1 MNYKKSQQIL
11 EEINKAKNIL
21 LNCHR
26 GPDPDGIGSTMAMKE
41 VLEGMG
47 KAVTVICP
55 SKIISK
61 QTDFLAGYNNIKLGV
76 NFDSYDF
83 SGYDLFITL
92 DTPNLSLL
100 TGKENSKAPDI
111 KTIVIDHH
119 FISTLPGFIK
129 LEDEKATSVGE
140 MLYLIFK
147 DWNVT
152 INKNIAECLVTSIV
166 GDTGAFAYPNTTSQT
181 LKIVAELIDLG
192 VDKDMIVNKI
202 YRNEDFQMIKFWCEV
217 LSRMQMDEEYH
228 FVYSMIPYEIYK
240 DFAGL
245 DDAKAKAAS
254 IFAPIVTGTDFGF
267 IGVEESPKFITVSFR
282 GRTDFDTSQ
291 IAKELGGGGHKVSS
305 AVKFEGIPF
314 NEAVEKVLTA
324 ARKYA
329 NMSK

>member
-1 MNYKKSQQIL
+1 MNYEKSQQIL
-11 EEINKAKNIL
+11 EEIKKAGSIL

-26 GPDPDGIGSTMAMKE
+26 GPDPDGIGSTMAMRD
-41 VLEGMG
+41 VLESMG
-47 KAVTVICP
+47 KVVNIICP

-61 QTDFLAGYNNIKLGV
+61 QTDFLKDYNDIKLGV

-83 SGYDLFITL
+83 SKYDLFITL

-100 TGKENSKAPDI
+100 TGKENSKVPDI

-119 FISTLPGFIK
+119 FISTLKGFIK
-129 LEDEKATSVGE
+129 LRDEKATSVGE

-147 DWNVT
+147 DWNVA

-181 LKIVAELIDLG
+181 LKIVAELMDIG

-217 LSRMQMDEEYH
+217 LSRMQIDEEH
-228 FVYSMIPYEIYK
+228 RFIYSMIPYEIYK
-240 DFAGL
+240 DFSGL
-245 DDAKAKAAS
+245 DDARAKAAS
-254 IFAPIVTGTDFGF
+254 LFAPIVTGTDFGF

-282 GRTDFDTSQ
+282 GRTDFDTSKV
-291 IAKELGGGGHKVSS
+291 AKELGGGGHKISS
-305 AVKFEGIPF
+305 AVKFEGMSF
-314 NEAVEKVLTA
+314 EEVTEKVLA
-324 ARKYA
+324 VARKYA
-329 NMSK
+329 NKK

>member
-1 MNYKKSQQIL
+1 MNYEKSQQIL
-11 EEINKAKNIL
+11 EEIKKAGSIL

-26 GPDPDGIGSTMAMKE
+26 GPDPDGIGSTMAMRD
-41 VLEGMG
+41 VLESMG
-47 KAVTVICP
+47 KVVNIICP

-61 QTDFLAGYNNIKLGV
+61 QTDFLKDYNDIKLGV

-83 SGYDLFITL
+83 SKYDLFITL

-100 TGKENSKAPDI
+100 TGKENSKVPDI

-119 FISTLPGFIK
+119 FISTLKGFIK
-129 LEDEKATSVGE
+129 LRDEKATSVGE

-147 DWNVT
+147 DWNVA

-181 LKIVAELIDLG
+181 LKIVAELMDIG

-217 LSRMQMDEEYH
+217 LSRMQIDEEH
-228 FVYSMIPYEIYK
+228 RFIYSMIPYEIYK
-240 DFAGL
+240 DFSGL

-254 IFAPIVTGTDFGF
+254 LFAPIVTGTDFGF

-282 GRTDFDTSQ
+282 GRTDFDTSKV
-291 IAKELGGGGHKVSS
+291 AKELGGGGHKISS
-305 AVKFEGIPF
+305 AVKFEGMSF
-314 NEAVEKVLTA
+314 EEVTEKVLA
-324 ARKYA
+324 VARKYA
-329 NMSK
+329 NKK